1 MFMSHVNTAAI
12 IVRLRWVFV
21 ISWRMQWPRDF
32 NTLLTALDIF
42 FCQTDAKLCHD
53 VVLWSAETTK
63 QRRFGGI
70 LLFNSMLQKAKGKE
84 LN

>member
-1 MFMSHVNTAAI
+1 MS
-12 IVRLRWVFV
+12 
-21 ISWRMQWPRDF
+21 DF

-42 FCQTDAKLCHD
+42 FCRTDAKLCHD

-70 LLFNSMLQKAKGKE
+70 LLFNSMLQKTKGKE

>member
-1 MFMSHVNTAAI
+1 MWTLQ
-12 IVRLRWVFV
+12 RLSFAWDEFLLFPDAC
-21 ISWRMQWPRDF
+21 SDF
-32 NTLLTALDIF
+32 NTLLTALDIL

-63 QRRFGGI
+63 QSRFGGI